1 MGADAEAGW
10 RAATNEEA
18 DEEEGSEYMNE
29 RSDAGP
35 SGPAERDTWG
45 PSGPANGQERGR

>member
-1 MGADAEAGW
+1 
-10 RAATNEEA
+10 
-18 DEEEGSEYMNE
+18 MNE